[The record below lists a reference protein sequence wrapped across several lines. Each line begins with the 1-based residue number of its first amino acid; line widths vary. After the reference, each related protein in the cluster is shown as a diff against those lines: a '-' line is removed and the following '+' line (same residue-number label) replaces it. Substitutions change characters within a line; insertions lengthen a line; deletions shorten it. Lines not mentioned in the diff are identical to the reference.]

1 MLFQRTNKK
10 LLLYKTVI
18 WQQALLIVG
27 SFVLC
32 SLVEDGVKRKESG
45 CARMQILILLL
56 EIERDILS

>member
-32 SLVEDGVKRKESG
+32 SLMEDGVERKRVD
-45 CARMQILILLL
+45 L
-56 EIERDILS
+56 RDANTDTAT